1 MNKLFRITAIIL
13 LILGSVVPV
22 SAQRFHTSLPKYFE
36 IEDAN
41 EWCSQ
46 QLTFEKAI
54 EGIRI
59 TVFGTNTPNNIDY
72 NIVGIAEIDIMD
84 NDGNDITYSATANS
98 VNGYVG
104 NGLAGLNDN
113 DIDKGYY
120 QSAQEGPGNYVYI
133 ELTFDKPQSAFTFKM
148 QRCSSGDNFPLQFT
162 LSHLGNEAK
171 PPFNPSIPSEPG
183 GSQDDV
189 AGLSYSLI
197 YKVDGEVYKTE
208 TVEYGAA
215 ITLIDEP
222 TKEGHTF
229 SGWSE
234 APETMPANDII
245 IEGIF
250 NVNSYT
256 ITYKVDGEVYKTETV
271 AYGTVITLIDEPT
284 KEGHT
289 FSGWSEAPETMPAKD
304 IVIEGSFT
312 VNSYTITYIVDG
324 EVYKT
329 ETVAYGA
336 AITLIDEPTKE
347 GHTFSGWSEAPET
360 MPANDIIIEG
370 IFNVNSYTITY
381 KVDGEVYKTETV
393 AYGTVIT
400 LIDEPTKEGHTFSGW
415 SEAPET
421 MPAKDIVIEGSF
433 TVNSYTVTYMVDGEI
448 YKTET
453 VEYGSKI
460 SLPEHPVKEGYTFS
474 GWKNVP
480 ETMPAND
487 IEITGSFVTNGY
499 TVTYMVDGNEYASYV
514 VEYGAPLT
522 LPAEPIKEG
531 HSFVEW
537 EGLPDTMP
545 AKDITVNAKFRV
557 NSYKVTYVV
566 NGNEYASYDVE
577 YGAGIPTPENPVKEG
592 HTFSGWSEAPE
603 TMPAKDIVIEGSFT
617 VNSYTITY
625 IVDGEVYKTETVAY
639 GAAITLIDE
648 PTKEGHTFSGW
659 SEAPETMPANDII
672 IEGIFNVNSYTITY
686 KVDGE
691 VYKTEAVAYGS
702 VITLIDEPT
711 KEGHTFSGWSEAPE
725 SMPANDIVIEGTFSV
740 NIYTITYLVD
750 GEVYATYTVEYGAVV
765 PVPEN
770 PVKEGYIF
778 EGWTSI
784 PDTMPAEDVVIEAV
798 FSADTGINGI
808 DYDRPQDVY
817 SLGGV
822 LIKHNAT
829 AEDIIL
835 LPQGTYIIGGKKVY
849 IRR

>member
-59 TVFGTNTPNNIDY
+59 TVFGTNTPDNIDY
-72 NIVGIAEIDIMD
+72 NSSLPIVGIAEIDIMD

-234 APETMPANDII
+234 APEIMPAKDIV
-245 IEGIF
+245 IEGSF
-250 NVNSYT
+250 TVNSYT
-256 ITYKVDGEVYKTETV
+256 ITYMVDGEVYETETV
-271 AYGTVITLIDEPT
+271 AYGTPVVLIDEPT

-312 VNSYTITYIVDG
+312 VNSYTITY
-324 EVYKT
+324 
-329 ETVAYGA
+329 
-336 AITLIDEPTKE
+336 
-347 GHTFSGWSEAPET
+347 
-360 MPANDIIIEG
+360 
-370 IFNVNSYTITY
+370 
-381 KVDGEVYKTETV
+381 KVDGEIYKTETV
-393 AYGTVIT
+393 AYGTAIT

-421 MPAKDIVIEGSF
+421 MPAKDV
-433 TVNSYTVTYMVDGEI
+433 
-448 YKTET
+448 
-453 VEYGSKI
+453 
-460 SLPEHPVKEGYTFS
+460 
-474 GWKNVP
+474 
-480 ETMPAND
+480 
-487 IEITGSFVTNGY
+487 
-499 TVTYMVDGNEYASYV
+499 
-514 VEYGAPLT
+514 
-522 LPAEPIKEG
+522 
-531 HSFVEW
+531 
-537 EGLPDTMP
+537 
-545 AKDITVNAKFRV
+545 
-557 NSYKVTYVV
+557 
-566 NGNEYASYDVE
+566 
-577 YGAGIPTPENPVKEG
+577 
-592 HTFSGWSEAPE
+592 
-603 TMPAKDIVIEGSFT
+603 
-617 VNSYTITY
+617 
-625 IVDGEVYKTETVAY
+625 
-639 GAAITLIDE
+639 
-648 PTKEGHTFSGW
+648 
-659 SEAPETMPANDII
+659 
-672 IEGIFNVNSYTITY
+672 
-686 KVDGE
+686 
-691 VYKTEAVAYGS
+691 
-702 VITLIDEPT
+702 
-711 KEGHTFSGWSEAPE
+711 
-725 SMPANDIVIEGTFSV
+725 VIEGTFSV

>member
-256 ITYKVDGEVYKTETV
+256 ITYKVDGEVYKTE
-271 AYGTVITLIDEPT
+271 
-284 KEGHT
+284 
-289 FSGWSEAPETMPAKD
+289 
-304 IVIEGSFT
+304 
-312 VNSYTITYIVDG
+312 
-324 EVYKT
+324 
-329 ETVAYGA
+329 
-336 AITLIDEPTKE
+336 
-347 GHTFSGWSEAPET
+347 
-360 MPANDIIIEG
+360 
-370 IFNVNSYTITY
+370 
-381 KVDGEVYKTETV
+381 
-393 AYGTVIT
+393 
-400 LIDEPTKEGHTFSGW
+400 
-415 SEAPET
+415 
-421 MPAKDIVIEGSF
+421 
-433 TVNSYTVTYMVDGEI
+433 
-448 YKTET
+448 
-453 VEYGSKI
+453 
-460 SLPEHPVKEGYTFS
+460 
-474 GWKNVP
+474 
-480 ETMPAND
+480 
-487 IEITGSFVTNGY
+487 
-499 TVTYMVDGNEYASYV
+499 
-514 VEYGAPLT
+514 
-522 LPAEPIKEG
+522 
-531 HSFVEW
+531 
-537 EGLPDTMP
+537 
-545 AKDITVNAKFRV
+545 
-557 NSYKVTYVV
+557 
-566 NGNEYASYDVE
+566 
-577 YGAGIPTPENPVKEG
+577 
-592 HTFSGWSEAPE
+592 
-603 TMPAKDIVIEGSFT
+603 
-617 VNSYTITY
+617 
-625 IVDGEVYKTETVAY
+625 
-639 GAAITLIDE
+639 
-648 PTKEGHTFSGW
+648 
-659 SEAPETMPANDII
+659 
-672 IEGIFNVNSYTITY
+672 
-686 KVDGE
+686 
-691 VYKTEAVAYGS
+691 AVAYGS

>member
-162 LSHLGNEAK
+162 LSHLGNETK

-222 TKEGHTF
+222 TKEGYTF

-234 APETMPANDII
+234 APETMPAKDIVIEGSFTVNSYTITYIIDSEVYKTETVEYGSKISLPENPVKEGHTFSGWSKAPETMPAKDITIEGSFTVNSYTIIYKVDGEVYKTEAVAYGTAITLIDEPTKEGHTFSGWSEAPESMPANDII
-245 IEGIF
+245 IEGTF

-256 ITYKVDGEVYKTETV
+256 ITYKVDGEVYKTEAV
-271 AYGTVITLIDEPT
+271 AYGSVITLIDEPT

-304 IVIEGSFT
+304 IVIEGNFT
-312 VNSYTITYIVDG
+312 
-324 EVYKT
+324 
-329 ETVAYGA
+329 
-336 AITLIDEPTKE
+336 
-347 GHTFSGWSEAPET
+347 
-360 MPANDIIIEG
+360 
-370 IFNVNSYTITY
+370 VNSYTITY
-381 KVDGEVYKTETV
+381 KVDGE
-393 AYGTVIT
+393 I
-400 LIDEPTKEGHTFSGW
+400 
-415 SEAPET
+415 
-421 MPAKDIVIEGSF
+421 
-433 TVNSYTVTYMVDGEI
+433 
-448 YKTET
+448 
-453 VEYGSKI
+453 
-460 SLPEHPVKEGYTFS
+460 
-474 GWKNVP
+474 
-480 ETMPAND
+480 
-487 IEITGSFVTNGY
+487 
-499 TVTYMVDGNEYASYV
+499 
-514 VEYGAPLT
+514 
-522 LPAEPIKEG
+522 
-531 HSFVEW
+531 
-537 EGLPDTMP
+537 
-545 AKDITVNAKFRV
+545 
-557 NSYKVTYVV
+557 
-566 NGNEYASYDVE
+566 
-577 YGAGIPTPENPVKEG
+577 
-592 HTFSGWSEAPE
+592 
-603 TMPAKDIVIEGSFT
+603 
-617 VNSYTITY
+617 
-625 IVDGEVYKTETVAY
+625 
-639 GAAITLIDE
+639 
-648 PTKEGHTFSGW
+648 
-659 SEAPETMPANDII
+659 
-672 IEGIFNVNSYTITY
+672 
-686 KVDGE
+686 
-691 VYKTEAVAYGS
+691 YKTEAVAYGS

-835 LPQGTYIIGGKKVY
+835 LPQGTYIIGGKMVY

>member
-162 LSHLGNEAK
+162 LSHLGNETK

-222 TKEGHTF
+222 TKEG
-229 SGWSE
+229 
-234 APETMPANDII
+234 
-245 IEGIF
+245 
-250 NVNSYT
+250 Y
-256 ITYKVDGEVYKTETV
+256 
-271 AYGTVITLIDEPT
+271 
-284 KEGHT
+284 T

-312 VNSYTITYIVDG
+312 VNSYTITYIVDS

-329 ETVAYGA
+329 ETVEYGSKISLPENPVKEGHTFSGWSKAPETMPAKDITIEGSFTVNSYTITYKVDGEVYKTEAVAYGS

-347 GHTFSGWSEAPET
+347 GHTFSGWS
-360 MPANDIIIEG
+360 
-370 IFNVNSYTITY
+370 
-381 KVDGEVYKTETV
+381 K
-393 AYGTVIT
+393 
-400 LIDEPTKEGHTFSGW
+400 
-415 SEAPET
+415 APET
-421 MPAKDIVIEGSF
+421 MPAKDITIKGSF
-433 TVNSYTVTYMVDGEI
+433 T
-448 YKTET
+448 
-453 VEYGSKI
+453 
-460 SLPEHPVKEGYTFS
+460 
-474 GWKNVP
+474 
-480 ETMPAND
+480 
-487 IEITGSFVTNGY
+487 
-499 TVTYMVDGNEYASYV
+499 
-514 VEYGAPLT
+514 
-522 LPAEPIKEG
+522 
-531 HSFVEW
+531 
-537 EGLPDTMP
+537 
-545 AKDITVNAKFRV
+545 
-557 NSYKVTYVV
+557 
-566 NGNEYASYDVE
+566 
-577 YGAGIPTPENPVKEG
+577 
-592 HTFSGWSEAPE
+592 
-603 TMPAKDIVIEGSFT
+603 
-617 VNSYTITY
+617 
-625 IVDGEVYKTETVAY
+625 
-639 GAAITLIDE
+639 
-648 PTKEGHTFSGW
+648 
-659 SEAPETMPANDII
+659 
-672 IEGIFNVNSYTITY
+672 VNSYTITY

-711 KEGHTFSGWSEAPE
+711 KEGYTFSGWSEAPE

>member
-162 LSHLGNEAK
+162 LSHLGNETK

-222 TKEGHTF
+222 TKEGYTF

-234 APETMPANDII
+234 APETMPAKDIV
-245 IEGIF
+245 IEGSFTINSYTITYIVDSEVYKTETVEYGSKISLPENPVKEGHTF
-250 NVNSYT
+250 SGWSKAPETMPAKDIVIEGSFTVNSYT
-256 ITYKVDGEVYKTETV
+256 ITYKVDGEVYKTEAV
-271 AYGTVITLIDEPT
+271 AYGSAITLIDEPTKEGHTFSGWSKAPETMPAKDIVIEGSFTVNSYTITYKVDGEVYKTEAVAYGSAITLIDEPTKEGHTFSGWSKAPETMPAKDIVIEGSFTVNSYTITYKVDGEVYKTEAVAYGSAITLIDEPT

-312 VNSYTITYIVDG
+312 VNSYTITY
-324 EVYKT
+324 
-329 ETVAYGA
+329 
-336 AITLIDEPTKE
+336 
-347 GHTFSGWSEAPET
+347 
-360 MPANDIIIEG
+360 
-370 IFNVNSYTITY
+370 
-381 KVDGEVYKTETV
+381 
-393 AYGTVIT
+393 
-400 LIDEPTKEGHTFSGW
+400 
-415 SEAPET
+415 
-421 MPAKDIVIEGSF
+421 
-433 TVNSYTVTYMVDGEI
+433 
-448 YKTET
+448 
-453 VEYGSKI
+453 
-460 SLPEHPVKEGYTFS
+460 
-474 GWKNVP
+474 
-480 ETMPAND
+480 
-487 IEITGSFVTNGY
+487 
-499 TVTYMVDGNEYASYV
+499 
-514 VEYGAPLT
+514 
-522 LPAEPIKEG
+522 
-531 HSFVEW
+531 
-537 EGLPDTMP
+537 
-545 AKDITVNAKFRV
+545 
-557 NSYKVTYVV
+557 
-566 NGNEYASYDVE
+566 
-577 YGAGIPTPENPVKEG
+577 
-592 HTFSGWSEAPE
+592 
-603 TMPAKDIVIEGSFT
+603 
-617 VNSYTITY
+617 
-625 IVDGEVYKTETVAY
+625 
-639 GAAITLIDE
+639 
-648 PTKEGHTFSGW
+648 
-659 SEAPETMPANDII
+659 
-672 IEGIFNVNSYTITY
+672 

-702 VITLIDEPT
+702 AITLIDEPT

>member
-1 MNKLFRITAIIL
+1 
-13 LILGSVVPV
+13 
-22 SAQRFHTSLPKYFE
+22 
-36 IEDAN
+36 
-41 EWCSQ
+41 
-46 QLTFEKAI
+46 
-54 EGIRI
+54 
-59 TVFGTNTPNNIDY
+59 
-72 NIVGIAEIDIMD
+72 
-84 NDGNDITYSATANS
+84 
-98 VNGYVG
+98 
-104 NGLAGLNDN
+104 
-113 DIDKGYY
+113 
-120 QSAQEGPGNYVYI
+120 
-133 ELTFDKPQSAFTFKM
+133 M
-148 QRCSSGDNFPLQFT
+148 Q
-162 LSHLGNEAK
+162 
-171 PPFNPSIPSEPG
+171 
-183 GSQDDV
+183 
-189 AGLSYSLI
+189 
-197 YKVDGEVYKTE
+197 
-208 TVEYGAA
+208 
-215 ITLIDEP
+215 
-222 TKEGHTF
+222 
-229 SGWSE
+229 
-234 APETMPANDII
+234 
-245 IEGIF
+245 
-250 NVNSYT
+250 
-256 ITYKVDGEVYKTETV
+256 
-271 AYGTVITLIDEPT
+271 
-284 KEGHT
+284 
-289 FSGWSEAPETMPAKD
+289 
-304 IVIEGSFT
+304 
-312 VNSYTITYIVDG
+312 
-324 EVYKT
+324 
-329 ETVAYGA
+329 
-336 AITLIDEPTKE
+336 
-347 GHTFSGWSEAPET
+347 
-360 MPANDIIIEG
+360 
-370 IFNVNSYTITY
+370 
-381 KVDGEVYKTETV
+381 
-393 AYGTVIT
+393 
-400 LIDEPTKEGHTFSGW
+400 
-415 SEAPET
+415 
-421 MPAKDIVIEGSF
+421 AKDIVIEGSF

-648 PTKEGHTFSGW
+648 PTKEG
-659 SEAPETMPANDII
+659 
-672 IEGIFNVNSYTITY
+672 Y
-686 KVDGE
+686 
-691 VYKTEAVAYGS
+691 
-702 VITLIDEPT
+702 
-711 KEGHTFSGWSEAPE
+711 TFSGWSEAPE

>member
-162 LSHLGNEAK
+162 LSHLGNETK

-222 TKEGHTF
+222 TKEG
-229 SGWSE
+229 
-234 APETMPANDII
+234 
-245 IEGIF
+245 
-250 NVNSYT
+250 Y
-256 ITYKVDGEVYKTETV
+256 
-271 AYGTVITLIDEPT
+271 
-284 KEGHT
+284 T

-312 VNSYTITYIVDG
+312 VNSYTITYIVDS
-324 EVYKT
+324 EV
-329 ETVAYGA
+329 
-336 AITLIDEPTKE
+336 
-347 GHTFSGWSEAPET
+347 
-360 MPANDIIIEG
+360 
-370 IFNVNSYTITY
+370 
-381 KVDGEVYKTETV
+381 
-393 AYGTVIT
+393 
-400 LIDEPTKEGHTFSGW
+400 
-415 SEAPET
+415 
-421 MPAKDIVIEGSF
+421 
-433 TVNSYTVTYMVDGEI
+433 

-460 SLPEHPVKEGYTFS
+460 SLPE
-474 GWKNVP
+474 
-480 ETMPAND
+480 
-487 IEITGSFVTNGY
+487 
-499 TVTYMVDGNEYASYV
+499 
-514 VEYGAPLT
+514 
-522 LPAEPIKEG
+522 
-531 HSFVEW
+531 
-537 EGLPDTMP
+537 
-545 AKDITVNAKFRV
+545 
-557 NSYKVTYVV
+557 
-566 NGNEYASYDVE
+566 
-577 YGAGIPTPENPVKEG
+577 NPVKEG
-592 HTFSGWSEAPE
+592 HTFSGWSKAPE
-603 TMPAKDIVIEGSFT
+603 TMPAKDITIEGSFT
-617 VNSYTITY
+617 
-625 IVDGEVYKTETVAY
+625 
-639 GAAITLIDE
+639 
-648 PTKEGHTFSGW
+648 
-659 SEAPETMPANDII
+659 
-672 IEGIFNVNSYTITY
+672 VNSYTITY

-702 VITLIDEPT
+702 AITLIDEPT
-711 KEGHTFSGWSEAPE
+711 KEGHTFSGWSKAPE
-725 SMPANDIVIEGTFSV
+725 TMPAKDITIKGSFTV
-740 NIYTITYLVD
+740 NSYTIT
-750 GEVYATYTVEYGAVV
+750 
-765 PVPEN
+765 
-770 PVKEGYIF
+770 
-778 EGWTSI
+778 
-784 PDTMPAEDVVIEAV
+784 
-798 FSADTGINGI
+798 
-808 DYDRPQDVY
+808 
-817 SLGGV
+817 
-822 LIKHNAT
+822 
-829 AEDIIL
+829 
-835 LPQGTYIIGGKKVY
+835 
-849 IRR
+849 